1 MTDIDHQVTDQATD
15 WETAYAGDM
24 PETPVDR
31 DVMAVTRD
39 LEPGSALDLGCG
51 SGQNSIWLA
60 QQGWTVHGVDIASG
74 AIDRANAAAQRA
86 AMNATFEK
94 ADLTTWRT
102 SERFDLVVSTYALP
116 QRGPGRVHTLTTVR
130 DAVAPGGVAL
140 IAEFEVSLAESGW
153 MAAENLVT
161 LEEITEMLPG
171 FHLERAEVEVAA
183 HSHGDEVNELAIAL
197 VVARHPGP
205 LTEDH

>member
-1 MTDIDHQVTDQATD
+1 VTDIDDQVTDQTTD